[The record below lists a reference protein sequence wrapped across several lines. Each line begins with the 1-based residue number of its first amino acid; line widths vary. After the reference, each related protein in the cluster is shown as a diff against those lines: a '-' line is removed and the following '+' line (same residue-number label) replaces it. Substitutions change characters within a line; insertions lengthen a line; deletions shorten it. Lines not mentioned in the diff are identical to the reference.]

1 MKRLV
6 ITWVLAAILFGLAG
20 VAGAEQI
27 DEPFVNVSTTPDVLD
42 LGTASFFT
50 DSHDV
55 PGALTV
61 KVDSNC
67 FHGPIMISTTKLK
80 HRQGGSISPDHIF
93 VKTPETGGFITM
105 ARPVPISKS
114 TEGSHKIV
122 LDLRVE
128 TGGLLYPA
136 DEYKG
141 TITLTIMPPA

>member
-6 ITWVLAAILFGLAG
+6 ITWVLAAVLFGLAG
-20 VAGAEQI
+20 VAGAERI

-42 LGTASFFT
+42 LGNASLFT
-50 DSHDV
+50 DSFDV

-80 HRQGGSISPDHIF
+80 RRQGGSVSPDRIF
-93 VKTPETGGFITM
+93 VKTPETGGFIAM
-105 ARPVPISKS
+105 ARPVAISKS
-114 TEGSHKIV
+114 TVGSHKIV
-122 LDLRVE
+122 LDLRVQ
-128 TGGLLYPA
+128 TNGQLYPA
-136 DEYKG
+136 GEYTG